1 MAWRCFGEAEL
12 RQCYGAAEPGGRGRV
27 VPDRVTRLDRT
38 RLRRGQIGLG
48 PVHVGGDEC
57 VLCGTAYAGRGPE
70 RQGHKD
76 ASEEDGG
83 G

>member
-1 MAWRCFGEAEL
+1 MAGRCLGEAEL
-12 RQCYGAAEPGGRGRV
+12 RQCYRAAERGDRGRV
-27 VPDRVTRLDRT
+27 VPDRVTRLERA

-48 PVHVGGDEC
+48 PVHVRGDEC
-57 VLCGTAYAGRGPE
+57 VLRGTAYAGLGPE
-70 RQGHKD
+70 REGQKD